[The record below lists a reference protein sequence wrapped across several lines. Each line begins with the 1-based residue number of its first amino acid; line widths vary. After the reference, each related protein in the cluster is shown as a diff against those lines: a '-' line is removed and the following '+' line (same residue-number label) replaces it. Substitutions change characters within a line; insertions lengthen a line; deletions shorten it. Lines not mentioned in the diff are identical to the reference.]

1 MLAHAAMESFASE
14 NGARLTTMQ
23 SARDKLD
30 QRLLELRALE
40 GRLRQEQI
48 TGELLEIITGT
59 ETMRRPLRENHLC
72 PRTSMGHDV
81 A

>member
-1 MLAHAAMESFASE
+1 MESFASE
-14 NGARLTTMQ
+14 NGARLATMQ

-59 ETMRRPLRENHLC
+59 EAMR
-72 PRTSMGHDV
+72 
-81 A
+81 